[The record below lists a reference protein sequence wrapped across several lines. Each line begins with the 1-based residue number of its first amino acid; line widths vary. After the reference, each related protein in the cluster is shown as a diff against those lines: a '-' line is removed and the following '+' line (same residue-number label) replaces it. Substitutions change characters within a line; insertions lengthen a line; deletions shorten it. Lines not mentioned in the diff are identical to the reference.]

1 MLQQSPASG
10 QTGTEPTAPGH
21 ENAMPAEAVA
31 ARAAAVNRGV
41 AIAALAFGVYAT
53 SDALIKYSGGHAGVF
68 VIGFFVTL
76 FGIIPLIATR
86 PKSEPWSQL
95 FVMQRPWLVHLR
107 AIVAIFGSICS
118 VYAFTHLPLAE
129 AYALI
134 FLIPFFVSLFSMIFL
149 DEPIGWRRWLAVAFG
164 FFGILLVVRPGF
176 REVGIAHAAGLG
188 VAVTAGINFVLLRK
202 LAGAERRTT
211 LIATLYLYLLVA
223 FGLLMVRDFRMPDP
237 GTMLALLAAGCF
249 SGFGH
254 QFILTAS
261 KLAPASRIG
270 SVQYSQIGWAIFYGI
285 VFFGEVPDALTYLGL
300 AIVAASGLFTLF
312 REGMRFGWRNRPP
325 ATRPFLRL

>member
-1 MLQQSPASG
+1 MLQKSPASE
-10 QTGTEPTAPGH
+10 QPGTETAVSGP
-21 ENAMPAEAVA
+21 ELAASAPAELA
-31 ARAAAVNRGV
+31 ASVNRGV

-53 SDALIKYSGGHAGVF
+53 SDALIKYSGAHAGVF
-68 VIGFFVTL
+68 EIGFFITL
-76 FGIIPLIATR
+76 FGVIPLIATR

-95 FVMQRPWLVHLR
+95 FVMRMPWLVHLR
-107 AIVAIFGSICS
+107 GIVSIFGSICS

-134 FLIPFFVSLFSMIFL
+134 FLVPFFVSLFSMLFL
-149 DEPIGWRRWLAVAFG
+149 GEPIGWRRWLAVVFG
-164 FFGILLVVRPGF
+164 FLGILLVVRPGF
-176 REVGIAHAAGLG
+176 REITIAHAAGLG
-188 VAVTAGINFVLLRK
+188 VAVTAGVNFVLMRK
-202 LAGAERRTT
+202 LAGIEQRTT
-211 LIATLYLYLLVA
+211 LIATLYVYLLA
-223 FGLLMVRDFRMPDP
+223 AYGLLMLRDFRMPDM

-249 SGFGH
+249 SGLGH

-270 SVQYSQIGWAIFYGI
+270 PVQYSQIGWAIFYGI
-285 VFFGEVPDALTYLGL
+285 VFFGELPDWLTYLGL

-312 REGMRFGWRNRPP
+312 REGTRFGWRSRAP